1 LSSGQDNSVS
11 SLWTP
16 YGEHEPREEDGPT
29 EPRSAG
35 PAAGPA
41 GEEGPPG
48 DEVDPEVAEELHQL
62 REQLAA
68 TPVGDIVANHAVGLW
83 QLAIVH
89 LAPEG
94 DTPPRLD
101 EARIAI
107 DAMASLVEGLGE
119 RLGAHEAPL
128 RDALAQLRLVYVQVS
143 RDGDQPPDPEVTET
157 DGGDS

>member
-1 LSSGQDNSVS
+1 MS

-16 YGEHEPREEDGPT
+16 YGEHEPQEEDGPT

-35 PAAGPA
+35 PAAGSA
-41 GEEGPPG
+41 G